1 MAPAVV
7 SPPRALL
14 LQIGVRPL
22 LALTL
27 LMAVYLFLRGHN
39 LPGGGFVA
47 GLVAALALVTQY
59 LADDFRAVTARLT
72 LDYPRWMAAGLLLIA
87 ITGALSMVLGY
98 PFLTSA
104 FVHVQLPLLGDFEL
118 ASAMA
123 FDLGVFLVVI
133 ATVLAI
139 LLSLGD
145 PGREAA

>member
-1 MAPAVV
+1 
-7 SPPRALL
+7 
-14 LQIGVRPL
+14 
-22 LALTL
+22 
-27 LMAVYLFLRGHN
+27 
-39 LPGGGFVA
+39 
-47 GLVAALALVTQY
+47 
-59 LADDFRAVTARLT
+59 
-72 LDYPRWMAAGLLLIA
+72 MAAGLLLIA

-139 LLSLGD
+139 LLGLGD
-145 PGREAA
+145 PGREAV